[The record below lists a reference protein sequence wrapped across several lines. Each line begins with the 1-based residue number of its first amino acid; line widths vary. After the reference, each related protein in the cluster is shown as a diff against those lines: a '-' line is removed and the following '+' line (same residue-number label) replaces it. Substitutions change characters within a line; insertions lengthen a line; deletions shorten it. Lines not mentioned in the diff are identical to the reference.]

1 MVFLNTLAFVL
12 RKLNFYSNKPQIS
25 VIKNI
30 KNMENQR
37 ITPAQTALNFGIIL
51 GAYNIIVGI
60 MLYFLNMHYQND
72 QTVGIINI
80 VFTVIIIMVGI
91 IQYKK
96 ANEGFL
102 SLTEALKIGL
112 GVAVI
117 SGVLGIIY
125 YFILTG
131 ILDPETLDKSL
142 EFQKQKML
150 SSDPEMSVESAN
162 KFVEM
167 QRKFSSP
174 LIISAFAI
182 VGSLFIGF
190 VISLIGGLIVKKS
203 RPE

>member
-1 MVFLNTLAFVL
+1 
-12 RKLNFYSNKPQIS
+12 
-25 VIKNI
+25 
-30 KNMENQR
+30 MENQQ

-102 SLTEALKIGL
+102 SLTEALKIG
-112 GVAVI
+112 
-117 SGVLGIIY
+117 
-125 YFILTG
+125 
-131 ILDPETLDKSL
+131 
-142 EFQKQKML
+142 
-150 SSDPEMSVESAN
+150 AN

>member
-1 MVFLNTLAFVL
+1 
-12 RKLNFYSNKPQIS
+12 
-25 VIKNI
+25 
-30 KNMENQR
+30 
-37 ITPAQTALNFGIIL
+37 
-51 GAYNIIVGI
+51 
-60 MLYFLNMHYQND
+60 MLYFLDMHYQND

-80 VFTVIIIMVGI
+80 VITVVIIMAGI
-91 IQYKK
+91 IQFKK

-112 GVAVI
+112 IAVI
-117 SGVLGIIY
+117 SAVLSIIY

-162 KFVEM
+162 KFVDM

>member
-1 MVFLNTLAFVL
+1 
-12 RKLNFYSNKPQIS
+12 
-25 VIKNI
+25 
-30 KNMENQR
+30 MENQQ
-37 ITPAQTALNFGIIL
+37 ITPAKTALNFGIIL
-51 GAYNIIVGI
+51 GGYNIIVGI
-60 MLYFLNMHYQND
+60 MLYFLDMHYQND

-80 VFTVIIIMVGI
+80 VITVVIIMAGI
-91 IQYKK
+91 IQFKK
-96 ANEGFL
+96 ENEGFL
-102 SLTEALKIGL
+102 SMIEALKIGL

-117 SGVLGIIY
+117 SAVLGIIY

-131 ILDPETLDKSL
+131 ILDPETLNKSL

-150 SSDPEMSVESAN
+150 SNDPEMSVESAN
-162 KFVEM
+162 KFVDM